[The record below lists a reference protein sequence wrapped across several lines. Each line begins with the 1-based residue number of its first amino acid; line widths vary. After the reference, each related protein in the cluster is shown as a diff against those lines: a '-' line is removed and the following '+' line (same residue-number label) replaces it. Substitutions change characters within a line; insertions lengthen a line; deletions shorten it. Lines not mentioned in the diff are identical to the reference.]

1 MLEARERIPQVIFL
15 LTMHFWR
22 SYCRALLCGMTNL
35 PSSFI
40 YFQAT
45 LIYLLVTL
53 VPRLQMQHYTLASL
67 HILVVRKYLYAFCI
81 ILLSWFTRDFFFR
94 STYTWTY
101 IWSEINWCSY
111 CRDAR
116 VMWDQQTGRS
126 RGFGFVSFR
135 NQQAWNYRLI
145 SPICPLFLQ
154 PLSISVCF
162 PN

>member
-81 ILLSWFTRDFFFR
+81 ILLSWFTRDFFLEVL
-94 STYTWTY
+94 TP
-101 IWSEINWCSY
+101 
-111 CRDAR
+111 
-116 VMWDQQTGRS
+116 G
-126 RGFGFVSFR
+126 
-135 NQQAWNYRLI
+135 LI
-145 SPICPLFLQ
+145 SDLK
-154 PLSISVCF
+154 SIDVHIAEMQG
-162 PN
+162 